1 MNVRSLLALPL
12 TILLV
17 GCGQKPQN
25 IAVSPTG
32 HMELEYAQ
40 RFSVDFCDDGCSV
53 IHIGDEDYLLVPEGQ
68 EIPQNSGDMTVIQ
81 QPVEN
86 VYLAASSAMDIFRSM
101 DSLSAVTM
109 TSTKAGDW
117 TIPEVAEALD
127 SGKMSYIG
135 KYSAPDY
142 EALLTGDCSLAIE
155 STMILHSPETREQIE
170 KLGIPVL
177 VEHSSYESHPLGR
190 MEWVKLYGLILG
202 QYDRAEQ
209 IFNDYTAEFH
219 EISVD
224 EIPDDKRKTAVFFY
238 LSPNGYVN
246 IRKPGDYVS
255 RMIELAGGKY
265 AFTAEMLD
273 IDENALSTMNV
284 QLETFY
290 QTAKDAD
297 VLIYN
302 TTIEGELETLDDL
315 VAKSD
320 IFADMKA
327 VQEGNVWCSTQDMF
341 QQTMGE
347 ADMIKELN
355 LIFTGKTDGAD
366 LKFLY
371 PLG

>member
-1 MNVRSLLALPL
+1 MTGL
-12 TILLV
+12 TSAQAQEQARL
-17 GCGQKPQN
+17 GYSN
-25 IAVSPTG
+25 I
-32 HMELEYAQ
+32 
-40 RFSVDFCDDGCSV
+40 SVDNTAKTTKEIVLENIFTYFNLIFLVLAVLVIVAGSFKSLTFMVVVIANTLIGIVQQIRAKKVLDELAVLNQPTARAYRDG
-53 IHIGDEDYLLVPEGQ
+53 EL
-68 EIPQNSGDMTVIQ
+68 
-81 QPVEN
+81 
-86 VYLAASSAMDIFRSM
+86 
-101 DSLSAVTM
+101 
-109 TSTKAGDW
+109 K
-117 TIPEVAEALD
+117 TIPTTSLVKGDVIYLREGSQIPADAVVLEGELAVN
-127 SGKMSYIG
+127 
-135 KYSAPDY
+135 

-202 QYDRAEQ
+202 QYDQAEQ